1 MTTSSGL
8 VNAARR
14 SYNALK
20 ASIGSTSGSAQE
32 SLRLPARIP
41 FRPQAAKLESTQ
53 KLALSVQDP
62 VSISGLRFCLH
73 MVLFA
78 APGVILSKKLCDG
91 ERLEDIV
98 QNTRERID
106 SLVRSYV

>member
-1 MTTSSGL
+1 MTTGSGL

-14 SYNALK
+14 SYNAVK
-20 ASIGSTSGSAQE
+20 ASIASTSGSAQE
-32 SLRLPARIP
+32 SLRLPTRIP
-41 FRPQAAKLESTQ
+41 FRPQVAKPESTH
-53 KLALSVQDP
+53 KLASSAQDP
-62 VSISGLRFCLH
+62 ISISGLRFCLH
-73 MVLFA
+73 MVVFA

-106 SLVRSYV
+106 NLVRSYA

>member
-1 MTTSSGL
+1 MTTSTGL
-8 VNAARR
+8 VHAARR
-14 SYNALK
+14 SFNAIK

-32 SLRLPARIP
+32 SLRLPTRIP
-41 FRPQAAKLESTQ
+41 FRPQAAKPEPTL
-53 KLALSVQDP
+53 KVAPSVQDP
-62 VSISGLRFCLH
+62 ISISGLRFCLH

-106 SLVRSYV
+106 SLVRSYI